1 MIHERFLL
9 FLAITLRGVVLVDVQ
24 AGILRLRLDFN
35 DSGDDH
41 GAHTTAHHLNL
52 GSPAGGLHA
61 ATMT

>member
-1 MIHERFLL
+1 
-9 FLAITLRGVVLVDVQ
+9 VVLVDVQ
-24 AGILRLRLDFN
+24 AGMPRLRLDFN

-41 GAHTTAHHLNL
+41 GAHTTAHHRSL